1 MYEATTQQRSRDPS
15 LGKEI
20 PLLTRAT
27 ATPADLQP
35 IYEQYFS
42 RIYKYCLRRVGSVQ
56 EAEDL
61 TSLIFSRALQA
72 LPGYR
77 GGSMAAWLFRIAHN
91 VVVNHFKGRRVTIP
105 LEEVETDADPADEL
119 VEHLV
124 RAEERQRLRWLV
136 AQLPDEQQEMLT
148 LKLTGG
154 LSAKEIGEVV
164 GKSEGAVRIAIF
176 RAVQHLREAWEQE
189 EAR

>member
-1 MYEATTQQRSRDPS
+1 MYETTTRQRD
-15 LGKEI
+15 LHLEKEL
-20 PLLTRAT
+20 PFLTHAS

-35 IYEQYFS
+35 IYEQYFP

-61 TSLIFSRALQA
+61 TSLIFSRALNA

-91 VVVNHFKGRRVTIP
+91 VVVNHFKSRRVTIP
-105 LEEVETDADPADEL
+105 LDEVQADAEPAEEL
-119 VEHLV
+119 VDHLV
-124 RAEERQRLRWLV
+124 RAEERQQLRRLV
-136 AQLPDEQQEMLT
+136 AQLPDEQQEMLA

-154 LSAKEIGEVV
+154 LSAKEIGQVI

-176 RAVQHLREAWEQE
+176 RIVQQLREAWEQE